1 MGRDGTGIGLQESR
15 QEIDRSSAMMAFVT
29 ACVRAGITDEVIA
42 ACLMRWKIG
51 EHIREQHNV
60 TRALNRAIND
70 ARQFVANSQDNRP
83 VVKCGALSKMA
94 DRAAEILLAAKVP
107 FYQRGNKLVRP
118 VVLPV
123 ETFGGKTTSVAQLVE
138 VDIHYLRDT
147 LCRSR
152 GG

>member
-1 MGRDGTGIGLQESR
+1 
-15 QEIDRSSAMMAFVT
+15 MMAFVT
-29 ACVRAGITDEVIA
+29 ACVRAGIADEVIA

-60 TRALNRAIND
+60 TRALNRTINN
-70 ARQFVANSQDNRP
+70 AKAFVANSQGNRP
-83 VVKCGALSKMA
+83 VAKCGALSKMA

-123 ETFGGKTTSVAQLVE
+123 ETFGGKTTSAAQLVE
-138 VDIHYLRDT
+138 IDIHYLRDM
-147 LCRSR
+147 LCRKSR
-152 GG
+152 WMKLDKRVGSVGGYPPAA